1 MLHPHSTYTHTQISK
16 NSYPR
21 PCSAWRWSA
30 ALGACVAARGPR
42 ADAFAV
48 EGVRARQ
55 RSGNLR
61 MLDRVQADR
70 AGGPVTTLQTRL
82 SLGLGLGIALDWATG
97 SNWHVINDIR
107 LWC

>member
-1 MLHPHSTYTHTQISK
+1 
-16 NSYPR
+16 
-21 PCSAWRWSA
+21 
-30 ALGACVAARGPR
+30 VAARDPR

-61 MLDRVQADR
+61 RLDRVQADR
-70 AGGPVTTLQTRL
+70 ADSPVATLQTRL
-82 SLGLGLGIALDWATG
+82 SLWLGLGLGLALNWAVE
-97 SNWHVINDIR
+97 SNWHVVINDIR